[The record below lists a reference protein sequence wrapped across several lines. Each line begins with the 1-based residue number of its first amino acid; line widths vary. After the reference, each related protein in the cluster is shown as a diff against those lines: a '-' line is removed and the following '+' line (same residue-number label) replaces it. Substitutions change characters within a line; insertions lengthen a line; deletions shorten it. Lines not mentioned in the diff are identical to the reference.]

1 MSLASAINLVPPVL
15 GSAVQSAILTEIP
28 LNFIQLT
35 SATNPPIA
43 LYPNPLVNVSV
54 QANSSNVPLSAT
66 TPLAILDE
74 GYYFFSGI
82 FNAVFFNTDN
92 TQFNNNGIVEFNVQ
106 ILDNNANVYCEKVLS
121 FSLADNTTL
130 VPNALQTQL
139 NALVNITQPNTEIYF
154 NIISITFASVTAVT
168 TTTSLIN
175 GFDFVPNV
183 NYYFSYIKF

>member
-1 MSLASAINLVPPVL
+1 MSLVSCINLTPSVL

-66 TPLAILDE
+66 TPLAILNE
-74 GYYFFSGI
+74 GYYFFSGD
-82 FNAVFFNTDN
+82 FNPVFFNTDIN
-92 TQFNNNGIVEFNVQ
+92 QFNDNGIVEFNVQ
-106 ILDNNANVYCEKVLS
+106 ILDNNSNVYCEKVLS
-121 FSLADNTTL
+121 FFIANNTTL
-130 VPNALQTQL
+130 VPNVLQTQL

-175 GFDFVPNV
+175 GFDFVPND
-183 NYYFSYIKF
+183 NSNFSFIKF